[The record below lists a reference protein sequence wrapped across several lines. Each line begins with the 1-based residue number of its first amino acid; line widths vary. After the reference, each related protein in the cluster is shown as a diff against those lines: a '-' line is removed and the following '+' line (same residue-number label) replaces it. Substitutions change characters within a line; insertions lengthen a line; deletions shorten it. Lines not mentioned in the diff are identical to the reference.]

1 MVDMEVV
8 GAVMEAVVVGVL
20 DTEAAG
26 EAVAVVD
33 QEGVE
38 AVAVA
43 AKQAVEAVEKVGVE
57 AVAAVVVVDKQ
68 AVEVEALAVVVATG
82 DAVVIIPGQGVP
94 AAIVLKKQWP
104 TGRIKVPSLSSLK
117 LQHIMYVNNV
127 EY

>member
-8 GAVMEAVVVGVL
+8 GAVMEAVVEGVL

-38 AVAVA
+38 AVVVVAKQVVEAVAVA
-43 AKQAVEAVEKVGVE
+43 AKQAVEAVAAVEKVGVE
-57 AVAAVVVVDKQ
+57 AV
-68 AVEVEALAVVVATG
+68 AVVVATG

-94 AAIVLKKQWP
+94 AATVLKKQWP